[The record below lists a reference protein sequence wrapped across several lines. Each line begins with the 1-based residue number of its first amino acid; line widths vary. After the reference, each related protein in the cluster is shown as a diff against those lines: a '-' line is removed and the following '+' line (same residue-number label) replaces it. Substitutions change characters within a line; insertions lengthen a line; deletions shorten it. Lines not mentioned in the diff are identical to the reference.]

1 MPKYLPFSRRE
12 LRSRFATW
20 AKKNW
25 RTIGIF
31 GVGLLLLLALET
43 YLLLGLGERTAWK
56 WYVLGIVHAG
66 VIAAFLYAL
75 GATFIA
81 HDREAIF
88 HLRGAWGEENT
99 RDELKR
105 AKRKKVIWDW
115 VDSVTLASGDI
126 DHLVVTRAGGLV
138 ALDSKWR
145 NQVGANDRDA
155 MVKSAHR
162 VVKLRAEG
170 VMQSLLRRERGGH
183 RAAVNPLRV
192 RPAVVVWGAWKEDVP
207 SGAQL
212 EGVDFVG
219 GRELVSWLRYP
230 RRRDG
235 HVRRGE
241 GSDPADRSLPRRGMA
256 LTRGVRGDV
265 THGACRCAFL
275 ERERACTGGWAVVT
289 AHFAMAAIGSSV
301 GESSAPKRLG
311 RGLRQEQPS
320 R

>member
-88 HLRGAWGEENT
+88 HLRRAWGEENT

-162 VVKLRAEG
+162 VFKLRAEG
-170 VMQSLLRRERGGH
+170 VMQKPAQARARRASSGSQPTPGPTGRRRLGRMERGRSFRGTA
-183 RAAVNPLRV
+183 RGRRPRRGPGAGLVAA
-192 RPAVVVWGAWKEDVP
+192 
-207 SGAQL
+207 
-212 EGVDFVG
+212 
-219 GRELVSWLRYP
+219 YP

-275 ERERACTGGWAVVT
+275 ERERA
-289 AHFAMAAIGSSV
+289 
-301 GESSAPKRLG
+301 
-311 RGLRQEQPS
+311 
-320 R
+320 

>member
-1 MPKYLPFSRRE
+1 LVAIVPQGLDPAASGHGFRHLPTCDRRRWLDRLMPKYLPFSRRE

-43 YLLLGLGERTAWK
+43 YLLLGLGERAAWK

-66 VIAAFLYAL
+66 VVAAFLYAL
-75 GATFIA
+75 GGTFIA

-219 GRELVSWLRYP
+219 GRELVSWLRTLEGETVTSDAAKDLI
-230 RRRDG
+230 RRLEAFRAEAWPSSG
-235 HVRRGE
+235 
-241 GSDPADRSLPRRGMA
+241 GSA
-256 LTRGVRGDV
+256 
-265 THGACRCAFL
+265 
-275 ERERACTGGWAVVT
+275 
-289 AHFAMAAIGSSV
+289 AM
-301 GESSAPKRLG
+301 
-311 RGLRQEQPS
+311 
-320 R
+320 